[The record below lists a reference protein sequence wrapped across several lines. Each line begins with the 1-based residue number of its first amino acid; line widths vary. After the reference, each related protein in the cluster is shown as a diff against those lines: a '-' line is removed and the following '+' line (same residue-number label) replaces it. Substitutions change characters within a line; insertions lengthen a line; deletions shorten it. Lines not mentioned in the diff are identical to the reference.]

1 MLARLAVVLAI
12 LALPAFAVTRL
23 CQAMADRWGMSLGQE
38 AAAAVAY
45 LPPRAPAAAID
56 DAAALAASTYDESLA
71 RPAEPAPS
79 AAAKKKSSVKGKRR
93 AKPARTGVFVSAASV
108 LRLAQGSAMPRAV
121 AVGPHGAR
129 PAGLRLIGV
138 GALGIGMRDG
148 DVLTRVLGAPV
159 GSPGEVVSRVISARA
174 RRAREISGEFWRD
187 GVPCS
192 LVVEQPYLEEK
203 PETARAP

>member
-1 MLARLAVVLAI
+1 MLGR
-12 LALPAFAVTRL
+12 
-23 CQAMADRWGMSLGQE
+23 E

-45 LPPRAPAAAID
+45 LPPRAPAAVVD
-56 DAAALAASTYDESLA
+56 EDAALAASAFDESLA
-71 RPAEPAPS
+71 RPPPASS
-79 AAAKKKSSVKGKRR
+79 ANPAARKTASKRR
-93 AKPARTGVFVSAASV
+93 SKPVRTGVFISAANV
-108 LRLAQGSAMPRAV
+108 LRLAQGAAMPRAV

-159 GSPGEVVSRVISARA
+159 GSAGEVISRVISARA

-187 GVPCS
+187 GAPCS

-203 PETARAP
+203 PEPPRAP